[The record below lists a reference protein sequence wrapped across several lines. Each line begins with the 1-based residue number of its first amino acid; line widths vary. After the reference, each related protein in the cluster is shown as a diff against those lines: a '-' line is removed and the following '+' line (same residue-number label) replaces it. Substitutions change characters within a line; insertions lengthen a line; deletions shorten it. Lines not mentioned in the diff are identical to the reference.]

1 MWKNVYTIVFSLL
14 LTQQRVSFFLPHSQ
28 QDTLQI
34 LKVSSVV
41 LRIKA
46 QESGCLGSNSVFT
59 LANYVTLSALLN
71 LPKPSFAD
79 LKLGIIVESTSQSYV
94 KIKWKKAI
102 EKEKT
107 KHNTP
112 LHGIWH
118 IQVLKNVS
126 CYYFNYA
133 NYCCY
138 AAGGWLR
145 LPSFPKHHLS
155 TRPLWYGI
163 YVSHSIEIV
172 LNFTSNFPSLKPMTI
187 SQFLP
192 FRTFH

>member
-1 MWKNVYTIVFSLL
+1 MCLFLNIRDYFSFSCLTLYFEYLKCLLCNIKPKLKLCNTIQSTKSVSIPCLKVIVFISFWFTLLCFILYVKKNVYTIVFSLL

-112 LHGIWH
+112 LHG
-118 IQVLKNVS
+118 
-126 CYYFNYA
+126 
-133 NYCCY
+133 
-138 AAGGWLR
+138 
-145 LPSFPKHHLS
+145 
-155 TRPLWYGI
+155 T
-163 YVSHSIEIV
+163 
-172 LNFTSNFPSLKPMTI
+172 
-187 SQFLP
+187 
-192 FRTFH
+192 